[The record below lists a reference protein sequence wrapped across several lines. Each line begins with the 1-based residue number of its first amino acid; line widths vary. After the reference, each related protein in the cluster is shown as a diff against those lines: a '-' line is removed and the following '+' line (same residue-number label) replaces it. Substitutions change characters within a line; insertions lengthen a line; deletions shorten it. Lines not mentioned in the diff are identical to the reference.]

1 MMAARSVVDGGSVP
15 RLPRHIKLRFDK
27 QRDRWVVLAPER
39 VLMPDETALE
49 ILKRCDG
56 ETSVSAIIDDLAQ
69 AYEAPPEVIQDDVSA
84 LLQDLA
90 DKGFVQL

>member
-1 MMAARSVVDGGSVP
+1 VSERAVIAEASVP
-15 RLPRHIKLRFDK
+15 RLPRHVKLRFDK

-39 VLMPDETALE
+39 VLMPDETATE

-56 ETSVSAIIDDLAQ
+56 AATVAEIVDGLAA
-69 AYEAPPEVIQDDVSA
+69 AYEAPRAEIRDDVAA

-90 DKGFVQL
+90 DKGFVTI